1 MQELPIHMHGQS
13 ERVCSPYFT
22 KVMKVTIRIPRE
34 EAINVA
40 AYIDDLILF
49 GDNAEQLTQDTNT
62 TIHLLQKLGYVIN
75 FEKSSITPAQRI
87 EHLGLILDSVKMKAK
102 LTNDKCDNI
111 INICATLRKNT
122 TNTIREVAKAVG
134 TMVSYL
140 PGVEYGIM
148 HYRRIEKC
156 KNEALKRHKGNFQES
171 MTLTSEA
178 LQDLLWW
185 EQKVYQQDNS

>member
-1 MQELPIHMHGQS
+1 M
-13 ERVCSPYFT
+13 F
-22 KVMKVTIRIPRE
+22 RE
-34 EAINVA
+34 EGINVA

-87 EHLGLILDSVKMKAK
+87 EHLDLILDSLKMKAK
-102 LTNDKCDNI
+102 LTNDNM
-111 INICATLRKNT
+111 CATLRKNT
-122 TNTIREVAKAVG
+122 TITIREVAKAVG
-134 TMVSYL
+134 SMLSYL

-148 HYRRIEKC
+148 HYRKIEKR

-178 LQDLLWW
+178 LQDLAWW